1 VSRNPGRAAGRI
13 AAAFAAARS
22 RGRCALIPYV
32 TAGDPDLPTTRRL
45 AGALQRGG
53 ADLLEIGVP
62 FSDPIADGPV
72 NQRAAERAL
81 RNGVTLRSCLGLAA
95 EVRRDGGP
103 PVVLFT
109 YYNPVHRMGVGP
121 FALEAGRS
129 GVDGVLV
136 TDLPLDEADDLRGA
150 LGEAGIDLVGLLSPT
165 SSPERVQ
172 SVGALSGGFIYFIS
186 RTGVTGVSDDLPAGL
201 ADQVRAARQA
211 SRLPIA
217 VGFGIGRPDQV
228 RSIASFA
235 DGVVVGSALVR
246 LVEENATSPDLEDRV
261 EAFCRSLSAPL
272 GT

>member
-1 VSRNPGRAAGRI
+1 MSAATGQTSGRI
-13 AAAFAAARS
+13 AAAFTAARDA
-22 RGRCALIPYV
+22 GRCALIPYV

-45 AGALQRGG
+45 VAALRRGG
-53 ADLLEIGVP
+53 ADLVEIGVP

-95 EVRRDGGP
+95 DLRRDGGP

-109 YYNPVHRMGVGP
+109 YYNPVHRMGVEA
-121 FALEAGRS
+121 FALEASRS

-150 LGEAGIDLVGLLSPT
+150 LGQAGVDMVGLLAPT
-165 SSPERVQ
+165 SSEDRVRT
-172 SVGALSGGFIYFIS
+172 VGALSGGFIYFIS
-186 RTGVTGVSDDLPAGL
+186 RTGVTGVSNDLPAEL

-217 VGFGIGRPDQV
+217 VGFGVGRPEQV
-228 RSIASFA
+228 RSIAAFA

-246 LVEENATSPDLEDRV
+246 LVEEHANAPDLEDRV
-261 EAFCRSLSAPL
+261 ESFCRSLSVPREA
-272 GT
+272 

>member
-1 VSRNPGRAAGRI
+1 VSGEAPRNSGRI
-13 AAAFAAARS
+13 AAAFATAR
-22 RGRCALIPYV
+22 RAGRCALIPYV

-45 AGALQRGG
+45 VGALRRGG
-53 ADLLEIGVP
+53 ADLVEIGVP

-95 EVRRDGGP
+95 DLRRDGGP

-121 FALEAGRS
+121 FALEAARS

-150 LGEAGIDLVGLLSPT
+150 LQEAGVDLVGLLAPT
-165 SSPERVQ
+165 SSPERVRT
-172 SVGALSGGFIYFIS
+172 VGELARGFIYFIS
-186 RTGVTGVSDDLPAGL
+186 RTGVTGVSDDLPAEL
-201 ADQVRAARQA
+201 AGQVRAAREA

-217 VGFGIGRPDQV
+217 VGFGIGRPEQV

-246 LVEENATSPDLEDRV
+246 LVEEHAAAPDLEDRV
-261 EAFCRSLSAPL
+261 EAFCRSLSVPRE
-272 GT
+272 T